1 MLSAMSR
8 AGFGVLSLGVLLSLL
23 LLVSAGTL
31 AHPGGASGVALLLTP
46 VLILCAGTAIGVV
59 VMLRARAAR
68 LSGLWG
74 FLAMILTVQ
83 TLALMVTILVDDDA
97 LGDPFR
103 AVLGMPALWLL
114 VSFIG
119 FLLWVP
125 NWAGPRALDIGLS
138 VVAALAAIIVIAVG
152 FTMHGASSD
161 ASLVERTI
169 AGMVAAVPSAD
180 WIGVGV
186 FVTALAGV
194 MAGRLLPEAE

>member
-46 VLILCAGTAIGVV
+46 LLILCAGTAIGVV

-119 FLLWVP
+119 FLQWVP

>member
-125 NWAGPRALDIGLS
+125 EWAGPRALDIGLS